1 MAGQWAVTKLRGR
14 LEQKQ
19 ARPLLIPSEARS
31 TKSMGGLKDKLEICP
46 PPIQPRVYLR
56 FAFCDLCIQ
65 SSLLWAV
72 ETEGRREN

>member
-1 MAGQWAVTKLRGR
+1 MSSHKLRGDCKR
-14 LEQKQ
+14 NEP
-19 ARPLLIPSEARS
+19 APLLVPSEARP
-31 TKSMGGLKDKLEICP
+31 TKLMGGLKDKLEICP